1 MPYAQIVTEFELTK
15 AGLEAEIMWILTWWI
30 INIGHPQVVHVEYYA
45 TQAACEIAGGAIPAH
60 NDAVRWHCEKE

>member
-1 MPYAQIVTEFELTK
+1 
-15 AGLEAEIMWILTWWI
+15 MWILTWWI
-30 INIGHPQVVHVEYYA
+30 ISIGHPQVVHVEYYA